1 MSEHPG
7 NVWGGRPT
15 MRITNGR
22 VIWSA
27 TDLKKAAEC
36 EFAWVRGIDST
47 LNRIAAVVEPE
58 DEMLKRAAELGNAH
72 EKAVLE
78 QYRSQYGNGVI
89 ELATVGPKDPE
100 ALAAALEDT
109 VAALHSDARVL
120 YQGAFSNDD
129 FIGFADFIVRTE
141 SGWLVQDTKL
151 ARTARV
157 TALMQLA
164 AYVDQL
170 HRLGIPTDPTVQLI
184 LGDGEIST
192 HRIDDLM
199 PVFELRRDRIRQLA
213 NDRMVPAQQSPIA
226 WNDERGDLGVI
237 ACGRCATCE
246 SEVIAHRD
254 LLLVAGM
261 RPIHRRLL
269 RGAGIETIDALG
281 VATHAPEG
289 MNPDVFASLRLQA
302 QLQLRSAAGVPA
314 LDAAADP
321 HAVPE
326 YEVVM
331 APALSSLPRPNP
343 GDIFFDFEGDPLY
356 AEADSKLWGLDYLFG
371 WVDDSETYTA
381 LWAHSFHDE
390 KRALLTFLD
399 VVSTMRQANPGMHI
413 YHYAPYE
420 TSHLT
425 AMAARYGVGEAAV
438 DTLLR
443 DGVFVDLYPI
453 VKRAVRVGSRSYSIK
468 KLEPLYMGDQVRT
481 EDVQNGGDSIG
492 RYVQAR
498 TLAADGERNEAD
510 AILQDL
516 ADYNKYD
523 CVSTRRLRNWL
534 IQRAIEAGRAP
545 APEDEPEERPY
556 EASPLA
562 TALQAIA
569 VDYDQPE
576 QAARAQSLRL
586 AAAAIDYYP
595 RESKTFWAE
604 HFLHL
609 REVLSVWEGQRN
621 VVVVDPHSS
630 TVLEDWSIPD
640 GARSMRRVIHIRG
653 TIAPGSSIK
662 VGSTPFVIYERPSP
676 FTPKRL
682 SHRWLNVAHQ
692 AKIIDEMPDGYIVEE
707 MALGGQTWDTLPI
720 ALTEQSPP
728 DAGRQQGAIDE
739 WAQKLISHEAN
750 ALEFNDPAWDLL
762 MRREPRTVGG
772 AVDGTTIH
780 TIDKVDAITSAVVAL
795 ERSYLAVQG
804 PPGTGKTYVA
814 SHVIEK
820 LVREKN
826 YRIGVV
832 AQSHAVVDNL
842 LDRVVEA
849 GVPKDQVGKSSA
861 KVVDDASFTR
871 VLKQKMGDF
880 VEKNG
885 SRGFVVGGTAWDF
898 ANSSRLARGS
908 LDLLVIDEA
917 GQFSLAATIAC
928 SVVASRLLLLGDPQQ
943 LPQVSQGT
951 HPEPVDTSALGWL
964 MGDTDVLDA
973 AYGFF
978 LERSWR
984 MHPEV
989 AVAVS
994 KLSYDGKLQ
1003 AHETAALRAIEGIQ
1017 PGIHPVPLPH
1027 RGNTS
1032 HSAEEA
1038 AEVLR
1043 IVEDLVGRTWHP
1055 GEGHEPRALT
1065 PADIIVVTPY
1075 NAQQQTVSEALA
1087 AYPDVRVGTVDK
1099 FQGQEAAVSITSL
1112 AASTAR
1118 DAPRG
1123 LEFLLLENRI
1133 NVAVSRAQC
1142 AAYVV
1147 YSPWLLDDLP
1157 FTPDGVRRLS
1167 AFARLMH
1174 AGVPS
1179 SGREAPTRESSL
1191 VD

>member
-1 MSEHPG
+1 
-7 NVWGGRPT
+7 
-15 MRITNGR
+15 MRISDGR

-27 TDLKKAAEC
+27 TDLKKAADC
-36 EFAWVRGIDST
+36 EFAWARGIDAK
-47 LNRIAAVVEPE
+47 LGRIAAVVEPE
-58 DEMLKRAAELGNAH
+58 DEMMQRAITLGLSH
-72 EKAVLE
+72 EHAVLE
-78 QYRSQYGNGVI
+78 RYRSQYGNGVV
-89 ELATVGPKDPE
+89 ELATVGPTDHD
-100 ALAAALEDT
+100 ALATALDET
-109 VAALHSDARVL
+109 VKALHSDARVL
-120 YQGAFSNDD
+120 YQGAFAHDD
-129 FIGFADFIVRTE
+129 FIGFADFMVQTHA
-141 SGWLVQDTKL
+141 GWLVQDTKL

-170 HRLGIPTDPTVQLI
+170 RRLGVPTDPTVELI

-192 HRIDDLM
+192 HHIDDLM
-199 PVFELRRDRIRQLA
+199 PVFELRRERIRQLIA
-213 NDRMVPAQQSPIA
+213 DRAVTETQAPLA
-226 WNDERGDLGVI
+226 WNDERGDLGII

-261 RPIHRRLL
+261 RPVHRRLL
-269 RGAGIETIDALG
+269 RAAGIETIDALG
-281 VATHAPEG
+281 AAEAAPEG
-289 MNPDVFASLRLQA
+289 MNLDVFASLRLQA
-302 QLQLRSAAGVPA
+302 QLQLRSPAGVPS
-314 LDAAADP
+314 LDASADP

-326 YEVVM
+326 YVVVM
-331 APALSSLPRPNP
+331 APALSSLPRPNA
-343 GDIFFDFEGDPLY
+343 GDIFFDFEGDPLHT
-356 AEADSKLWGLDYLFG
+356 EGDGTMWGIDYLFG
-371 WVDDSETYTA
+371 WVDVSETYTA
-381 LWAHSFHDE
+381 LWAHTFEDE

-399 VVSTMRQANPGMHI
+399 AVAAMRQANPGMHI

-468 KLEPLYMGDQVRT
+468 KLEPLYMGDMVRT

-492 RYVQAR
+492 RYVEAR
-498 TLAADGERNEAD
+498 TLAADGHHAEAD
-510 AILQDL
+510 VILQDL

-523 CVSTRRLRNWL
+523 CVSTRRLRDWL
-534 IQRAIEAGRAP
+534 IERAIEAGRPP
-545 APEDEPEERPY
+545 APEEEPEERPY
-556 EASPLA
+556 QASPLA

-569 VDYDQPE
+569 VDYSAPE
-576 QAARAQSLRL
+576 QTGRSQSLRL

-604 HFLHL
+604 HFLRL

-621 VVVVDPHSS
+621 VVAIDPHSS
-630 TVLEDWSIPD
+630 VVLDDWSVPD
-640 GARSMRRVIHIRG
+640 GSYSMRRVVHVRG
-653 TIAPGSSIK
+653 AVSPGSTIK
-662 VGSTPFVIYERPSP
+662 VGSNPYLIYERPSP

-682 SHRWLNVAHQ
+682 SHRWLNVAHT
-692 AKIIDEMPDGYIVEE
+692 ATVIDEVPDGFIIEE
-707 MALGGQTWDTLPI
+707 KALDGQTWSALPI
-720 ALTEQSPP
+720 ALTEPAPP
-728 DAGRQQGAIDE
+728 SAGAQQGAIDE
-739 WAQKLISHEAN
+739 WAQKLISHEAT
-750 ALEFNDPAWDLL
+750 AVEFRDPAWDLL
-762 MRREPRTVGG
+762 VRREPRTLGG

-780 TIDKVDAITSAVVAL
+780 TVDKVDAIVSAVSAL
-795 ERSYLAVQG
+795 DHSYLAVQG

-814 SHVIEK
+814 SRVIEK

-832 AQSHAVVDNL
+832 AQSHAVVDNV

-849 GVPKDQVGKSSA
+849 GVPKDQVGKSSPNA
-861 KVVDDASFTR
+861 VDDAAFTR
-871 VLKQKMGDF
+871 VVKRKMGDF
-880 VEKNG
+880 VEKN
-885 SRGFVVGGTAWDF
+885 SSKGFVVGGTAWDF
-898 ANSSRLARGS
+898 ANASRLARAS

-917 GQFSLAATIAC
+917 GQFSLASTIAC
-928 SVVASRLLLLGDPQQ
+928 SVVANRLLLLGDPQQ

-964 MGDTDVLDA
+964 MGESDVLA
-973 AYGFF
+973 PEFGFF

-989 AVAVS
+989 AAAVS
-994 KLSYDGKLQ
+994 ELSYDGKLQ
-1003 AHETAALRAIEGIQ
+1003 AHETAALRSIDGIT
-1017 PGIHPVPLPH
+1017 PGIHPVALPH

-1032 HSAEEA
+1032 HSPEEA
-1038 AEVLR
+1038 DEVVR
-1043 IVEDLVGRTWHP
+1043 IVENLLGRTWHP
-1055 GEGHEPRALT
+1055 GEGEQPRPLMQ
-1065 PADIIVVTPY
+1065 ADIIIVTPY
-1075 NAQQQTVSEALA
+1075 NAQQQTVREALA
-1087 AYPDVRVGTVDK
+1087 AYPDIRVGTVDK

-1123 LEFLLLENRI
+1123 LEFLLLENRM

-1157 FTPDGVRRLS
+1157 YTPAGVRRLS
-1167 AFARLMH
+1167 AFARLMQ
-1174 AGVPS
+1174 AGISS
-1179 SGREAPTRESSL
+1179 SGSREPSPEVSL

>member
-1 MSEHPG
+1 
-7 NVWGGRPT
+7 
-15 MRITNGR
+15 MRISDGR

-36 EFAWVRGIDST
+36 EFAWARGIDAK
-47 LNRIAAVVEPE
+47 LGRIAAVVEPE
-58 DEMLKRAAELGNAH
+58 DEMMQRAITLGLSH
-72 EKAVLE
+72 ERAVLE
-78 QYRSQYGNGVI
+78 RYRSQYGNGVV
-89 ELATVGPKDPE
+89 ELATVGPTDPD
-100 ALAAALEDT
+100 ALAVALDET
-109 VAALHSDARVL
+109 VTALHSDARVL
-120 YQGAFSNDD
+120 YQGAFAHDD
-129 FIGFADFIVRTE
+129 FIGFADFMVQTPD
-141 SGWLVQDTKL
+141 GWLVQDTKL

-170 HRLGIPTDPTVQLI
+170 HRLGVPTDPTVQLI

-192 HRIDDLM
+192 HNIDDLM
-199 PVFELRRDRIRQLA
+199 PVFELRRDRIRQLIA
-213 NDRMVPAQQSPIA
+213 DRAVTETQAPLA
-226 WNDERGDLGVI
+226 WNDERGDLGVV

-246 SEVIAHRD
+246 SEVVAHRD

-261 RPIHRRLL
+261 RPVHRRLL
-269 RGAGIETIDALG
+269 RNAGVDTIDALAA
-281 VATHAPEG
+281 ATSAPEG

-302 QLQLRSAAGVPA
+302 DLQLRSPAGVPS
-314 LDAAADP
+314 LESSADP

-331 APALSSLPRPNP
+331 APALSSLPRPNA
-343 GDIFFDFEGDPLY
+343 GDIFFDFEGDPLHT
-356 AEADSKLWGLDYLFG
+356 EGDGTMWGIDYLFG
-371 WVDDSETYTA
+371 WVDTSETYSA
-381 LWAHSFHDE
+381 LWAHSFEDE
-390 KRALLTFLD
+390 KRALLTFLEA
-399 VVSTMRQANPGMHI
+399 VAAMRQANPGMHI

-492 RYVQAR
+492 RYVTAR
-498 TLAADGERNEAD
+498 TLAADGHRAESD

-523 CVSTRRLRNWL
+523 CVSTRRLRDWL

-545 APEDEPEERPY
+545 APEEEPEERPY

-562 TALQAIA
+562 TTLQAIA
-569 VDYDQPE
+569 VDYSAPE
-576 QAARAQSLRL
+576 QATRAQSLRL

-604 HFLHL
+604 HFLRL
-609 REVLSVWEGQRN
+609 REVLSVWESQRN
-621 VVVVDPHSS
+621 VVAVDPHASV
-630 TVLEDWSIPD
+630 VLDDWSIPD
-640 GARSMRRVIHIRG
+640 GKYSMRRVLHIRG
-653 TIAPGSSIK
+653 AVAPGSTIK
-662 VGSTPFVIYERPSP
+662 VGSEPHLIYERPSP
-676 FTPKRL
+676 FAPKRM
-682 SHRWLNVAHQ
+682 SQRWLNVAHT
-692 AKIIDEMPDGYIVEE
+692 ARVIDEVPDGFILEE
-707 MALGGQTWDTLPI
+707 MALDGQTWDALPI
-720 ALTEQSPP
+720 ALTEPTPP
-728 DAGRQQGAIDE
+728 HAGAQQGAIDE
-739 WAQKLISHEAN
+739 WAQKLISHEATGV
-750 ALEFNDPAWDLL
+750 EFRDPAWDLL
-762 MRREPRTVGG
+762 MRRAPRTVGV
-772 AVDGTTIH
+772 AVDGNTIH
-780 TIDKVDAITSAVVAL
+780 TTDKVDAIVSAVSAL
-795 ERSYLAVQG
+795 DHSYLAVQG

-814 SHVIEK
+814 SHVIAK

-832 AQSHAVVDNL
+832 AQSHAVVDNV

-849 GVPKDQVGKSSA
+849 GVPKELVGKSSA
-861 KVVDDASFTR
+861 KAIDDAAFTR
-871 VLKQKMGDF
+871 VVKRKMGDF
-880 VEKNG
+880 VEKN
-885 SRGFVVGGTAWDF
+885 SARGFVVGGTAWDF
-898 ANSSRLARGS
+898 ANASRLARGS

-917 GQFSLAATIAC
+917 GQFSLASTIAC
-928 SVVASRLLLLGDPQQ
+928 SVVANRLLLLGDPQQ

-964 MGDTDVLDA
+964 MDDTDVLSPE
-973 AYGFF
+973 YGFF
-978 LERSWR
+978 LERTWR

-989 AVAVS
+989 AAAVS
-994 KLSYDGKLQ
+994 QLSYDGRLQ
-1003 AHETAALRAIEGIQ
+1003 AHDSASLRSIDGIA

-1032 HSAEEA
+1032 HSPEEA
-1038 AEVLR
+1038 QEVCR
-1043 IVEDLVGRTWHP
+1043 IVEDLLGRTWHP
-1055 GEGHEPRALT
+1055 GDGEPPRPLT

-1075 NAQQQTVSEALA
+1075 NAQQQTVSEVLA
-1087 AYPDVRVGTVDK
+1087 EYRDIRVGTVDK

-1118 DAPRG
+1118 EAPRG

-1142 AAYVV
+1142 AAYMV

-1157 FTPDGVRRLS
+1157 YTPAGVRRLS
-1167 AFARLMH
+1167 AFARLM
-1174 AGVPS
+1174 GVGVS
-1179 SGREAPTRESSL
+1179 ATGHRAARHEASL

>member
-1 MSEHPG
+1 
-7 NVWGGRPT
+7 
-15 MRITNGR
+15 MRISDGR

-36 EFAWVRGIDST
+36 EFAWVRSIDAK
-47 LNRIAAVVEPE
+47 LGRIAGVDEPE
-58 DEMLKRAAELGNAH
+58 DEMMQRAIALGLSH
-72 EKAVLE
+72 EHAVLE
-78 QYRSQYGNGVI
+78 RYRAQYGNDVV
-89 ELATVGPKDPE
+89 ELATVGPTDPE
-100 ALAAALEDT
+100 ALTRALEQT
-109 VAALHSDARVL
+109 VAALHSPARVL
-120 YQGAFSNDD
+120 YQAAFAHDD
-129 FIGFADFIVRTE
+129 FIGFADFMVRTDV
-141 SGWLVQDTKL
+141 GWLVQDTKL

-170 HRLGIPTDPTVQLI
+170 HRLGVPTDPTVELI
-184 LGDGEIST
+184 LGDGETSS
-192 HRIDDLM
+192 HRVDDLL
-199 PVFELRRDRIRQLA
+199 PVFELRRERIRQLIA
-213 NDRMVPAQQSPIA
+213 DRAVTETQAPIA

-261 RPIHRRLL
+261 RPVHRRLL
-269 RGAGIETIDALG
+269 RGAGMESIDALAA
-281 VATHAPEG
+281 ATTAPEG

-302 QLQLRSAAGVPA
+302 QLQLQSPAGVPSPGA
-314 LDAAADP
+314 DADS
-321 HAVPE
+321 HAVPQ

-356 AEADSKLWGLDYLFG
+356 TEGDGTMWGIDYLFG
-371 WVDDSETYTA
+371 WVDTSETYTA
-381 LWAHSFHDE
+381 LWAHSFADE

-399 VVSTMRQANPGMHI
+399 AVAAMRSANPGMHI

-468 KLEPLYMGDQVRT
+468 KLEPLYMAEQVRT

-492 RYVQAR
+492 RYVEAR
-498 TLAADGERNEAD
+498 ALAADGHATAAD
-510 AILQDL
+510 EILQDL
-516 ADYNKYD
+516 AAYNKYD
-523 CVSTRRLRNWL
+523 CVSTRRLRDWL
-534 IQRAIEAGRAP
+534 IDRAIEAGRAP
-545 APEDEPEERPY
+545 APEEEPEERPY

-562 TALQAIA
+562 IALQAIA
-569 VDYDQPE
+569 SDYVEPE
-576 QAARAQSLRL
+576 QAGRAQSLRL

-604 HFLHL
+604 HFLRL

-621 VVVVDPHSS
+621 VVAVDAHSS
-630 TVLEDWSIPD
+630 VVLEDWSIPD
-640 GARSMRRVIHIRG
+640 GAYAMRRIVHVRG
-653 TIAPGSSIK
+653 AVAPGSTIK
-662 VGSTPFVIYERPSP
+662 VGSTPYLIYERPSP
-676 FTPKRL
+676 FTPRRL
-682 SHRWLNVAHQ
+682 SHRWLNVAHS
-692 AKIIDEMPDGYIVEE
+692 ATVIDEVTDGFIIEE
-707 MALGGQTWDTLPI
+707 RALDGQTWDALPI
-720 ALTEQSPP
+720 ALTEQAPP
-728 DAGRQQGAIDE
+728 SAGAQQGAIDE
-739 WAQKLISHEAN
+739 WAQKLISHEAT
-750 ALEFNDPAWDLL
+750 AVEFRNPAWDLL

-772 AVDGTTIH
+772 AVDGRTLH
-780 TIDKVDAITSAVVAL
+780 TLDKVDAIVSAVAAL
-795 ERSYLAVQG
+795 DHSYLAVQG

-814 SHVIEK
+814 SRVIEK

-832 AQSHAVVDNL
+832 AQSHAVVDNV
-842 LDRVVEA
+842 LDRVIEA
-849 GVPKDQVGKSSA
+849 GVPKELVGKSSPTA
-861 KVVDDASFTR
+861 VDDAAFTR
-871 VLKQKMGDF
+871 VVKRKMGDF
-880 VEKNG
+880 VEKN
-885 SRGFVVGGTAWDF
+885 SARGFVVGGTAWDF
-898 ANSSRLARGS
+898 ANAGRLARGS

-917 GQFSLAATIAC
+917 GQFSLASTIAC
-928 SVVASRLLLLGDPQQ
+928 SVVANRLLLLGDPQQ

-964 MGDTDVLDA
+964 MDDTDVLA
-973 AYGFF
+973 PEFGFF

-984 MHPEV
+984 MHP
-989 AVAVS
+989 AVAAAVS
-994 KLSYDGKLQ
+994 RLSYDGKLQ
-1003 AHETAALRAIEGIQ
+1003 AHESAAARSIEGVEA
-1017 PGIHPVPLPH
+1017 GVHPVPVPH

-1032 HSAEEA
+1032 HSAQEA

-1043 IVEDLVGRTWHP
+1043 IVENLLGRQWHP
-1055 GEGHEPRALT
+1055 GEGLPPRPLT

-1087 AYPDVRVGTVDK
+1087 AYPEVRVGTVDK

-1142 AAYVV
+1142 AAYVI

-1157 FTPDGVRRLS
+1157 YTPAGVRRLS
-1167 AFARLMH
+1167 AFARLMRVGEGEAL
-1174 AGVPS
+1174 AGSRRGNPPAT
-1179 SGREAPTRESSL
+1179 ETTL